1 MNTSELVVHILFNFM
16 TFTILGPKLRFVK
29 SQPDQASSSSWTMT
43 DLPETALLVVIFL
56 SLSFSKL

>member
-29 SQPDQASSSSWTMT
+29 SQIR
-43 DLPETALLVVIFL
+43 LVHHHGPWRICL
-56 SLSFSKL
+56 KPHC